1 LTHKK
6 RDFYFVRDRLPLR
19 WTVTKVETQKA
30 QESSLDEMRE
40 LLDSCVSSLQSS
52 YPDQNDFVLDLS
64 LAVRDCYDKA
74 ILNLAKLE
82 HFHLETA
89 DPELTMLDVSLSTS
103 GIGFM
108 SAEELKDGTTIKM
121 TMALDSVDTHL
132 DVLMAVVDSRIS
144 SDTQN
149 PGHWVR
155 CRYLSEQRMAIDAI
169 MAHITLRQSK
179 HILKG

>member
-1 LTHKK
+1 M
-6 RDFYFVRDRLPLR
+6 
-19 WTVTKVETQKA
+19 
-30 QESSLDEMRE
+30 QESSLGEMRE
-40 LLDSCVSSLQSS
+40 LVDSCISALQSS

-74 ILNLAKLE
+74 ILNLTKLGQ
-82 HFHLETA
+82 FHSEIT

-108 SAEELKDGTTIKM
+108 SAEELKEGTTIKM
-121 TMALDSVDTHL
+121 TIALDSVDAHL
-132 DVLMAVVDSRIS
+132 DILMAVVDSRIS

-149 PGHWVR
+149 PGYWIR
-155 CRYLSEQRMAIDAI
+155 CRFLSEQRMAIDAI

-179 HILKG
+179 HILKS